1 MTKFRTDIEGLRAV
15 AVLLVVLDHLKLPG
29 FGGGFVGVD
38 VFFVISGYLIT
49 GLLAHE
55 FRERGSISILGFYA
69 RRARRILPAALTV
82 IVAVVVA
89 GDIVLN
95 ELQVAQI
102 HHDAWWA
109 VFFASNINFIRQA
122 TDYFTQ
128 NLSASSPL
136 QHYWSLAVEEQFY
149 LVWPALFLVVARLG
163 SRALWRA
170 RVTAAITAI
179 GVASLV
185 WSVVAT
191 QQSTGGAYFSTFT
204 RAWELAL
211 GALLAIATA
220 RTENLPR
227 AAGEAASAIAVALLV
242 AACVVIGGRT
252 PFPGAIALL
261 PTCAAAL
268 LILGGLA
275 KEAPLPN
282 RVLSLPPLRFVG
294 RISYSVYLWHWP
306 LVIFAVD
313 LYPTESSTAWMRLL
327 ILLLTL
333 VLATLSYYLVEQPGR
348 RIGVR
353 GRSDRTGGRRN
364 LVAAAC
370 GACVV
375 AAGFVGV
382 AAVDRQ
388 SSPLLPVAPVAHTGP
403 RGPRPV
409 VLTAAGTAPRDP
421 TYFNAIASWRK
432 VIRRGLR
439 LRQLPASLQP
449 LAPHLSM
456 AFPPPCVHHLHGLAP
471 GECVVGNP
479 HATQVAVLTG
489 DSHAEMLRNAVWH
502 AFNPKTW
509 AIHLF
514 AQDACGWAG
523 SAESI
528 VITATACAQHQT
540 RTLARIRALHPDVLL
555 LSERDVVAP
564 FRSRADI
571 AASLK
576 ALTRT
581 AKETIVIGHTP
592 TPQLWAT
599 CLVGNDIS
607 RCFATLN
614 ATFRRGMRTEQ
625 RLATQAHAAFVD
637 TSAWVC
643 VHGICPPVIAGVPAY
658 AVTTHI
664 GPEFQFK
671 LVPVVR
677 ALLVSLGVNA
687 KS

>member
-1 MTKFRTDIEGLRAV
+1 LSVAKFRTDIEGLRAV

-29 FGGGFVGVD
+29 FGGGFIGVD

-55 FRERGSISILGFYA
+55 FRARRSISILGFYA

-89 GDIVLN
+89 GNLVLN

-109 VFFASNINFIRQA
+109 VFFASNINFIREA

-163 SRALWRA
+163 SPALWRA
-170 RVTAAITAI
+170 RVAAAIAAI
-179 GVASLV
+179 GAGSLV
-185 WSVVAT
+185 WSIVAT
-191 QQSTGGAYFSTFT
+191 QQSAGGAYFSTFT
-204 RAWELAL
+204 RAWELGL
-211 GALLAIATA
+211 GALLAIAMTG
-220 RTENLPR
+220 REHVSR
-227 AAGEAASAIAVALLV
+227 AVGRAASATAVALLV
-242 AACVVIGGRT
+242 ASCVVIDGTT

-261 PTCAAAL
+261 PVCAAAL
-268 LILGGLA
+268 LILGGMA

-282 RVLSLPPLRFVG
+282 RALSLPPFRFVG

-306 LVIFAVD
+306 LVIFAAD
-313 LYPTESSTAWMRLL
+313 LYPTESATAWMRLL
-327 ILLLTL
+327 ILLLTF

-348 RIGVR
+348 RIGVGRARPR
-353 GRSDRTGGRRN
+353 GRN
-364 LVAAAC
+364 LAAAAC
-370 GACVV
+370 GACLV

-388 SSPLLPVAPVAHTGP
+388 SSPLPVAPVAASTGP
-403 RGPRPV
+403 PGPRPV

-421 TYFNAIASWRK
+421 TYFNAVHAWRK

-456 AFPPPCVHHLHGLAP
+456 AFPPPCAHHLRGLAP

-489 DSHAEMLRNAVWH
+489 DSHAEMFRNAVWH
-502 AFNPKTW
+502 AFDPKTW

-523 SAESI
+523 GAESY
-528 VITATACAQHQT
+528 VITPAACAQHQA
-540 RTLARIRALHPDVLL
+540 RTLARIRALRPDVLL
-555 LSERDVVAP
+555 LSERDVVMP

-576 ALTRT
+576 ALTRA

-599 CLVGNDIS
+599 CLVGSDIS
-607 RCFATLN
+607 RCFATLDG
-614 ATFRRGMRTEQ
+614 TFRRDMRIEE
-625 RLATQAHAAFVD
+625 RLATHAHAAFVD

-643 VHGICPPVIAGVPAY
+643 VRAACPPVIAGVPAY

-671 LVPVVR
+671 LVPIVR
-677 ALLVSLGVNA
+677 ALLVSLGANP
-687 KS
+687 